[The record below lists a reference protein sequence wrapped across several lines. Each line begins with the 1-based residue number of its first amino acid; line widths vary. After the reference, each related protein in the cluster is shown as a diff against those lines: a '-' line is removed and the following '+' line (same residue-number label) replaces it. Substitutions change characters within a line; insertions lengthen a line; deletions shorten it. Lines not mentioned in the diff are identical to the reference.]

1 MYRAVFI
8 HRSGISRYH
17 PFMPSPGTSA
27 NHVGFGAR
35 ILDPGWLFVVSGL
48 AILACLVLI
57 PAKDDLD
64 EARWKRDQALAVETH
79 RSQRLANYHSYLK
92 AVEEGQKP
100 LVMALAASQLNQIP
114 ADRSPIPGLTETKH
128 ADASVFGALEPEP
141 LVLKDRPQAASLL
154 HTLCT
159 DPKLRLWTLAVGAI
173 TLMLGLL
180 PASRARPTV

>member
-1 MYRAVFI
+1 MSAP
-8 HRSGISRYH
+8 ISAPAQTAIPADR
-17 PFMPSPGTSA
+17 P
-27 NHVGFGAR
+27 
-35 ILDPGWLFVVSGL
+35 ILDPGWLFLIAGL
-48 AILACLVLI
+48 GVLGATLLV
-57 PAKDDLD
+57 PAADDLD